1 MISKCANPACS
12 VRFLYL
18 HEGKLFRFEREAKED
33 TQPLMGFDPGLP
45 KRARSVEFYWL
56 CAHCAE
62 NMTLVRRK
70 GGGVI
75 PYHLPEMLKAL
86 KAAS

>member
-12 VRFLYL
+12 TRFLYL

-33 TQPLMGFDPGLP
+33 TELLLGFDPNQR
-45 KRARSVEFYWL
+45 KHSRCVEFYWL
-56 CAHCAE
+56 CKTCATR
-62 NMTLVRRK
+62 MTLIRRK
-70 GGGVI
+70 DGGVR
-75 PYHLPEMLKAL
+75 PQPLPAMW